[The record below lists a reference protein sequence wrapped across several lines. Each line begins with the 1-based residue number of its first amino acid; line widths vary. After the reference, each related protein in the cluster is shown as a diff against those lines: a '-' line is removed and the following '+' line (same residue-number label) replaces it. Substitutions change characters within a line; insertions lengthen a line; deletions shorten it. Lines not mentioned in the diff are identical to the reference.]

1 MCKSLAEGG
10 RRCFDLERLSS
21 HDISHFAP
29 EPAEGIE
36 DVAWRTDGG
45 AMGRT
50 LAYPK
55 AAACWS
61 LTLLEEVRD
70 EEPAVTAAVR
80 TAAVAAGG
88 SCHGLA
94 FRMKSPDSLARK
106 LDNEMAG
113 ASKQGGGQLDVE
125 SIARKEADDALRYTV
140 TLERHEALPSGLER
154 TLDSLRAQG
163 WQPVEIKDSYLS
175 GNSYKGLHIIAR
187 TPEQRTVEVQ
197 IHSDES
203 IDVKESIH
211 FDYEI
216 ARDQGSSRADR
227 RTAAQRCIETSE
239 QIPTPT
245 GLEAY
250 YPAGRGDDGS
260 AKGEVRGVPI
270 RKKAYTR
277 SEGGGTT

>member
-10 RRCFDLERLSS
+10 KRCFDLERLSA

-36 DVAWRTDGG
+36 DVAWRTDAG

-197 IHSDES
+197 IHSGES
-203 IDVKESIH
+203 ISVKEAIH
-211 FDYEI
+211 VDYEI
-216 ARDQGSSRADR
+216 ARAQSSSRADR
-227 RTAAQRCIETSE
+227 RAAAQRCIETST
-239 QIPTPT
+239 QIPTPA

-260 AKGEVRGVPI
+260 AKGQVRGVPI

-277 SEGGGTT
+277 SEGGGTR